1 MITSAVKNR
10 LLQYNPFD
18 NYKISAKETDVG
30 YLDKDEIK
38 AIMNVKLSKN
48 LDVIRD
54 LFLFC
59 TFTGLSFCDM
69 RNLTRENKQ
78 TFFDDNEWIITRRQ
92 KTKISSN
99 VLLMDIPLKIIE
111 KYEGLTEDDKLL
123 PVPSYT
129 TLHKRIK
136 EIARVAGIS
145 RNITWHMSRHT
156 YATEICLTNGM
167 PIESLKKTMGHKRIS
182 TTERYARVINEK
194 VSKDMGNLSEVIQG
208 IEQFK
213 YA

>member
-1 MITSAVKNR
+1 M
-10 LLQYNPFD
+10 LQYNPFD

-38 AIMNVKLSKN
+38 AIMNVKLSKS
-48 LDVIRD
+48 LEVVRD

-69 RNLTRENKQ
+69 RNLTCENVQ
-78 TFFDDNEWIITRRQ
+78 TFFDGNKWIITRRQ
-92 KTKISSN
+92 KTDVSSN
-99 VLLMDIPLKIIE
+99 ILLMDIPLKIIE
-111 KYEGLTEDDKLL
+111 KYDGLTENEKLL

-136 EIARVAGIS
+136 EIARTADIT

-156 YATEICLTNGM
+156 YATEICLINGM
-167 PIESLKKTMGHKRIS
+167 PIESFKKNNGT
-182 TTERYARVINEK
+182 
-194 VSKDMGNLSEVIQG
+194 
-208 IEQFK
+208 
-213 YA
+213 